1 MKLGKIYVSMKR
13 QECPCISGALTVEV
27 GRERVKQLGER
38 NVEVPVKH
46 LRERNVKVVSPV
58 TTRKTDSTSGTSSAA
73 KA

>member
-1 MKLGKIYVSMKR
+1 
-13 QECPCISGALTVEV
+13 
-27 GRERVKQLGER
+27 VKQLGER

-58 TTRKTDSTSGTSSAA
+58 TTRKTESKSGTSSAA